1 MKLLFLVQDEDV
13 EAGLWREIHILTHK
27 ISAFYMP
34 DIEDDGIKTI
44 NLFLGN
50 QIITVVQNKEIIEYL
65 TYKFNL

>member
-13 EAGLWREIHILTHK
+13 EAGLWREIHIDKMK
-27 ISAFYMP
+27 ICAFYMP

-50 QIITVVQNKEIIEYL
+50 QIITIVQNKEIIEYL

>member
-1 MKLLFLVQDEDV
+1 MKLLFLVQDDET
-13 EAGLWREIHILTHK
+13 EAGLWRDIHIDKLK
-27 ISAFYMP
+27 ICAFYMP

-50 QIITVVQNKEIIEYL
+50 QLITVVQNNEIIEYL